1 MRDNGTEALLDG
13 FRDEDLV
20 GLLLRRND
28 QDATAIDSHLT
39 LDNFTASF
47 FNNFIG

>member
-1 MRDNGTEALLDG
+1 MRDNGTGAMLDG

-20 GLLLRRND
+20 SLLLPRND
-28 QDATAIDSHLT
+28 QDATAIDSHLAF
-39 LDNFTASF
+39 DNFSASF